1 MKKKIIGI
9 LSFCALACALVAVNT
24 AAVRAEENAEFVYVS
39 QNGLDTNVG
48 SSQNPLK
55 TVDKALEK
63 AVDGGTIVI
72 QDVASLSGW
81 EKHGKLVEITGGTL
95 KLLYTL
101 ENKSC
106 FYDLKFL
113 HEFLYV
119 FLFAVGEGLL
129 IPVMG
134 HIFHF
139 TESLSIALLLRHVL
153 CLLLAS
159 VPVLC
164 LQHLLSLMAENQ
176 IAPLFLGLVGSFL
189 GLFSMFFSPAVAH
202 FVLWAYFGAFLP
214 YGMDYDPSSRII
226 SFYQVPFPLPVFIV
240 FLIFTILLY
249 AVCRKIFL
257 KKEV

>member
-1 MKKKIIGI
+1 MSIGRKFYVELYKGRHRKLFLLPLGFLFVLFLWAGYANNDLTPYEQAQGYTFLFYQLPLLNCVLMPI
-9 LSFCALACALVAVNT
+9 MIAV
-24 AAVRAEENAEFVYVS
+24 
-39 QNGLDTNVG
+39 
-48 SSQNPLK
+48 
-55 TVDKALEK
+55 
-63 AVDGGTIVI
+63 I
-72 QDVASLSGW
+72 ASRLCDM
-81 EKHGKLVEITGGTL
+81 EIKGGTL

-101 ENKSC
+101 ENKSS

-119 FLFAVGEGLL
+119 LLFAVGEGLL

-139 TESLSIALLLRHVL
+139 TEDLSLALLLRHVL

-159 VPVLC
+159 IPVLC
-164 LQHLLSLMAENQ
+164 LQHILSLMVETQ
-176 IAPLFLGLVGSFL
+176 IAPLFFGLIGSFL
-189 GLFSMFFSPAVAH
+189 GLFSMFFPPAVAH

-226 SFYQVPFPLPVFIV
+226 SFYQVPFPWILFLTFFVFAV
-240 FLIFTILLY
+240 LFY

-257 KKEV
+257 NKEV

>member
-1 MKKKIIGI
+1 MKTAQNFYVELSKGRHRKLFLLPLGFLFVLFLWASYSNNDLTPYEQAQGYTFLFYQLPLLNCVLMPI
-9 LSFCALACALVAVNT
+9 LIAV
-24 AAVRAEENAEFVYVS
+24 
-39 QNGLDTNVG
+39 
-48 SSQNPLK
+48 
-55 TVDKALEK
+55 
-63 AVDGGTIVI
+63 I
-72 QDVASLSGW
+72 ASRLCDM
-81 EKHGKLVEITGGTL
+81 EIKGGTL

-164 LQHLLSLMAENQ
+164 LQHLLSLMEVNQ

-249 AVCRKIFL
+249 VVCRKIFL
-257 KKEV
+257 SKEV